1 MRELLDPVCV
11 CMIEMGG
18 RMEEVGRRL
27 NNPVRD
33 RDRDRDREKEASL
46 SMEVRP
52 SK

>member
-27 NNPVRD
+27 NNPVKD
-33 RDRDRDREKEASL
+33 RDRDRDKEASL

>member
-27 NNPVRD
+27 NNPVK
-33 RDRDRDREKEASL
+33 DRDRDREKEASL

>member
-18 RMEEVGRRL
+18 RMQEVGRRL
-27 NNPVRD
+27 NNPV
-33 RDRDRDREKEASL
+33 RDRDREKEASL

>member
-27 NNPVRD
+27 NDPVK
-33 RDRDRDREKEASL
+33 DRDRDREKEASL